1 MSTITRDELAR
12 LSLFAGL
19 LPEQLDWIA
28 THADVRDYENGSRL
42 FESEEPAE
50 RMWVVAAGTVQLHYD
65 LGGQHLLVATFT
77 PGQTTGLLPFS
88 RMTHYGV
95 RATAGAPLRVLAF
108 HRDQF
113 PELLRVSSEI
123 GQRLVA
129 VMSDRVRETTKAQQQ
144 REKMIS
150 LGKLSAGLAHELNN
164 PAAAVQRGA
173 AALRERLARF
183 PALSARLHEHDLDPS
198 QLVDIAAKPVGAETA
213 PPPAPTAIERATPE
227 EAVTAWLEQHDVPEP
242 WRLAATFAETG
253 FDGVR
258 LDSIAARVP
267 AAALGGV
274 LVWLEAYLDAARTLA
289 EIAHAAG
296 RISEL
301 VSSVKSYS
309 HMDRGYDRQPTDV
322 HAGLDNTLTMLGHDV
337 NKKRIRLERRYDPAL
352 PRIEAFPGDLNQVWT
367 NLLDNAF
374 DAVAENGRVAIETAR
389 DGDTVEVRII
399 DDGPGIP
406 PEVSARIFEPFFT
419 TKASDEGTGLG
430 LDIVQ
435 RIVRFHQGQVSV
447 ESKPGRTAFIVR
459 LPITPAPAA

>member
-1 MSTITRDELAR
+1 MSAIKPEELAR

-19 LPEQLDWIA
+19 APGQLDWIA
-28 THADVRDYENGSRL
+28 THADVRDYEAGARL
-42 FESEEPAE
+42 FDADDPAE
-50 RMWVVAAGTVQLHYD
+50 HMWVVAAGSLQLTYD
-65 LGGQHLLVATFT
+65 LGGQQLLVGTFT
-77 PGQTTGLLPFS
+77 PGGATGLLPFS
-88 RMTHYGV
+88 RMTTYNV
-95 RATAGAPLRVLAF
+95 RGTAGLPLRALTF

-113 PELLRVSSEI
+113 PELLRVSAEI

-129 VMSDRVRETTKAQQQ
+129 VMSDRVREATRAQQQ
-144 REKMIS
+144 REKMVS

-183 PALSARLHEHDLDPS
+183 PALSARLHAHDLDPS
-198 QLVDIAAKPVGAETA
+198 QLVDAAARPATDAA
-213 PPPAPTAIERATPE
+213 PPPAVTAIERARRE
-227 EAVTAWLEQHDVPEP
+227 EAVTAWLEHHDVPEP

-253 FDGVR
+253 FDGAR
-258 LDSIAARVP
+258 LDAIAARVP
-267 AAALGGV
+267 AAALGDV
-274 LVWLEAYLDAARTLA
+274 LVWLEAYFDADRTLA
-289 EIAHAAG
+289 EISHAAG

-309 HMDRGYDRQPTDV
+309 HMDRGHDRQPTDV

-374 DAVAENGRVAIETAR
+374 DAVAENGCVTIETAR
-389 DGDTVEVRII
+389 DGGMIEVRIV

-406 PEVSARIFEPFFT
+406 PDVSAHIFEPFFT
-419 TKASDEGTGLG
+419 TKSSEEGTGLG

-435 RIVRFHQGQVSV
+435 RIVRFHQGQVRV

-459 LPITPAPAA
+459 LPIDPAPAA